1 MFVTCS
7 LPDPHPVCPSVFS
20 GVVGPPG
27 PRGRSGLPG
36 LPGKAGAD
44 GPPGPQ
50 GCPGLQGQNCNPDS
64 LSCQFRLLAQKVT
77 KIV

>member
-1 MFVTCS
+1 MSLSILKIIPSGLKGFCTSLLWTHFVWNP
-7 LPDPHPVCPSVFS
+7 L

-27 PRGRSGLPG
+27 SGGRPGLPG

-50 GCPGLQGQNCNPDS
+50 GCPGLKGQNS
-64 LSCQFRLLAQKVT
+64 
-77 KIV
+77 